1 MKKNMDIIKI
11 SIFMGILLLPSL
23 LWLGIRV
30 FSPRLYQEL
39 NYDLGEKTAVEF
51 PREFHMTDYTDS
63 WRHITMTTPLS
74 AAL

>member
-51 PREFHMTDYTDS
+51 PREFHMTDYTQIG
-63 WRHITMTTPLS
+63 RAHV
-74 AAL
+74 